1 MANQI
6 LDKSKALTEQI
17 IKWRRYLHKHPE
29 LGFEEIETAK
39 FIEKE
44 LASFGLKARTGIGK
58 TGIVVNI
65 GSGKPCIALRADMD
79 ALPIQDMKKVPY
91 ASENPGVS
99 HACGHDAHVAMLL
112 GVAKILADLQ
122 NQFTG
127 EIRLLFQPLEEGQDS
142 S

>member
-44 LASFGLKARTGIGK
+44 LTSFGLKARTGIGK
-58 TGIVVNI
+58 TGIIVN
-65 GSGKPCIALRADMD
+65 K
-79 ALPIQDMKKVPY
+79 QK
-91 ASENPGVS
+91 
-99 HACGHDAHVAMLL
+99 
-112 GVAKILADLQ
+112 
-122 NQFTG
+122 
-127 EIRLLFQPLEEGQDS
+127 
-142 S
+142 